1 MKSNRTKGRLL
12 AAIQFTL
19 LLVIFISAFFESN
32 HFKRPTPEVITIIS
46 IVLLITGVIST
57 LFTLIAFNQYMTPN
71 PVPLDNAQLRTSGI
85 YSVVRHPMYLS
96 VLILLI
102 GGTLYLHA
110 YFTLLL
116 DIIAML
122 FLVYKINFEEKML
135 LEKFP
140 EYKLYQ
146 SETKKL
152 LPFIY

>member
-12 AAIQFTL
+12 AAIQFALLAIIIVSALIDRTQHNHGFYGVINLIAITL
-19 LLVIFISAFFESN
+19 IFIGLVSVA
-32 HFKRPTPEVITIIS
+32 
-46 IVLLITGVIST
+46 L
-57 LFTLIAFNQYMTPN
+57 TLIEFRQVMTPN
-71 PVPLDNAQLRTSGI
+71 PFPLQNAQLRTHGI

-96 VLILLI
+96 VIILIV
-102 GGTLYLHA
+102 GGTLYLQS
-110 YFTLLL
+110 YCTLNM
-116 DIIAML
+116 DIIAVL

-140 EYKLYQ
+140 GYKTYQ